1 MSQTKENPKTKE
13 TPKHETMAMGF
24 DRTQLFKEWTQPQIN
39 RSSAL
44 STTMTIME
52 VFGLKLSTVEILRI
66 CEKYVLYIETGDIT
80 WGKIVDEHINK
91 NHLKI
96 KELVK

>member
-1 MSQTKENPKTKE
+1 MSKTKE

-24 DRTQLFKEWTQPQIN
+24 DRTQLFKEWVQPQIN

-44 STTMTIME
+44 STTTTIIQSY
-52 VFGLKLSTVEILRI
+52 GLKLTNKEILAL
-66 CEKYVLYIETGDIT
+66 CEKYILYLETGDTT
-80 WGKIVDEHINK
+80 WADTVDDYINK